1 MLFRKRKEQEE
12 PTMPKQKVV
21 PITKSKE
28 QMIEEIFEQIVDR
41 EYLSISP
48 NDGSYVSAVRTV
60 EVYDILCNYFGVD
73 GSNTKFKDY
82 S

>member
-1 MLFRKRKEQEE
+1 MPFRKRKEQEE
-12 PTMPKQKVV
+12 PTMPEQKVV

-28 QMIEEIFEQIVDR
+28 TMIEEIFEQIVDR